1 MNRPANPLSL
11 LKDPTLFK
19 TQAYIDGQWID
30 SARRFAVTDPATN
43 AELAQVPALEPMHA
57 QLAIDAADAAW
68 PAWRALPPNSARPS
82 CASGSICWWPT
93 PTTWP
98 A

>member
-19 TQAYIDGQWID
+19 TQAHIDGQWID

-43 AELAQVPALEPMHA
+43 A
-57 QLAIDAADAAW
+57 
-68 PAWRALPPNSARPS
+68 
-82 CASGSICWWPT
+82 
-93 PTTWP
+93 
-98 A
+98 